1 METVQKRMEKASHLL
16 KNGDKKT
23 YEQIREYIVEH
34 DSNVESNEAF
44 DKMMRSLTYTGDIVD
59 GYLEAMDNKNEAE
72 REKYKK
78 QLINIYGSWDDA
90 GKVVLKRD
98 KNKRKNK

>member
-1 METVQKRMEKASHLL
+1 MKFSNKDGLTAL

-23 YEQIREYIVEH
+23 YEQIREYIVES
-34 DSNVESNEAF
+34 DSNVENNEAF

-98 KNKRKNK
+98 KSKRKKK